1 MFHSRKTNNRLKKEK
16 VRLSHSCMMT
26 KHACM
31 HAHSRARTHHFLFLM
46 PILFST
52 RYRYVPM
59 PEKNMAMEIRI
70 KGLNFIIVF
79 FKKKKG
85 KEEEEI
91 LRIQTL
97 ALRTD

>member
-1 MFHSRKTNNRLKKEK
+1 
-16 VRLSHSCMMT
+16 
-26 KHACM
+26 
-31 HAHSRARTHHFLFLM
+31 
-46 PILFST
+46 
-52 RYRYVPM
+52 M

-79 FKKKKG
+79 LKKKKG

>member
-1 MFHSRKTNNRLKKEK
+1 VFHSRKTNNRLKKEK
-16 VRLSHSCMMT
+16 VRLSHSCIYDDQ
-26 KHACM
+26 ACM
-31 HAHSRARTHHFLFLM
+31 HACTLAHTHHFLFLM

-79 FKKKKG
+79 FLKKKG

>member
-1 MFHSRKTNNRLKKEK
+1 
-16 VRLSHSCMMT
+16 
-26 KHACM
+26 
-31 HAHSRARTHHFLFLM
+31 
-46 PILFST
+46 
-52 RYRYVPM
+52 M
-59 PEKNMAMEIRI
+59 PETNMAMEIRI

-79 FKKKKG
+79 LKKKKG